1 MTNASSHPP
10 SDAPAPARRFFGWA
24 VLPAV
29 GYSLFVGAGL
39 IFYAMSVLLQ
49 ALIAETGYSVAQ
61 ISAANTIFLLVGG
74 LAGIAVGELIAR
86 FDIRWTVSTG
96 TLLVALSYWLLPSV
110 SSLGEIYAAYVLLA
124 LGYAMTA
131 LIPATTLVAR
141 WFVRRRAL
149 ALALTQSGLSLGGII
164 LTPLLAAALDGQGLT
179 ALRQPIFIIII
190 LANIP
195 LCLWLMRPEPAA
207 MGQSPDGDVP
217 TPDTDGGDGMAAQA
231 ALRTR
236 FFRFAVLAAI
246 LALMAQVGTIAHL
259 YNWALERADAEAAAG
274 MVAVLALASFLG
286 RLICGA
292 LLDRLDLFRFALTL
306 YLAQAGVLVL
316 IAFAQGNMAA
326 AAASFAFGLTV
337 GNILMLQPLLI
348 GAAFGLR
355 DYPRLLSYFQL
366 LMNFGVAAGPIFIGL
381 VYDFAGGYRTAFL
394 AMAVAAIGG
403 ALSMLRAGAPKN
415 AAQAGG

>member
-1 MTNASSHPP
+1 MTDVSSHPP
-10 SDAPAPARRFFGWA
+10 FRARRFFGWA

-49 ALIAETGYSVAQ
+49 ALITETGYSVAQ

-86 FDIRWTVSTG
+86 FDIRWTVSAG

-110 SSLGEIYAAYVLLA
+110 TSLGQIYAAYVLLA

-149 ALALTQSGLSLGGII
+149 ALALTQSGLSLGGIV
-164 LTPLLAAALDGQGLT
+164 LTPLLAAALENEGLI
-179 ALRQPIFIIII
+179 ALQQPFFIVII

-207 MGQSPDGDVP
+207 MGQFPDGDAVALEHA
-217 TPDTDGGDGMAAQA
+217 DGEGMTAPE

-236 FFRFAVLAAI
+236 FFRLAVLAAI

-274 MVAVLALASFLG
+274 MVAVLALASFIG

-292 LLDRLDLFRFALTL
+292 LLDRFDLLRFALTL
-306 YLAQAGVLVL
+306 YLAQACILVL
-316 IAFAQGNMAA
+316 IAFAQGGVAA

-381 VYDFAGGYRTAFL
+381 VYDFAGGYQAAFL
-394 AMAVAAIGG
+394 AMAVAAIGA
-403 ALSMLRAGAPKN
+403 ALAMARAGSPRSVVEK
-415 AAQAGG
+415 QT

>member
-1 MTNASSHPP
+1 MTDASSH
-10 SDAPAPARRFFGWA
+10 APAAPRRFFGWA

-49 ALIAETGYSVAQ
+49 ALTAETGYSVAQ
-61 ISAANTIFLLVGG
+61 ISAANTLFLLVGG
-74 LAGIAVGELIAR
+74 LAGIMVGELIAR
-86 FDIRWTVSTG
+86 FDIRWTVSVG
-96 TLLVALSYWLLPSV
+96 TLLVALSYLLLPQAQ
-110 SSLGEIYAAYVLLA
+110 SLGQIYAVYILLA

-141 WFVRRRAL
+141 WFVRRRAM
-149 ALALTQSGLSLGGII
+149 ALALTQSGLSLGGIL
-164 LTPLLAAALDGQGLT
+164 LTPLLAAALQTQGLL
-179 ALRQPIFIIII
+179 ALHQPLFIGLI
-190 LANIP
+190 LFNLP
-195 LCLWLMRPEPAA
+195 LCVWLMRPDPVR
-207 MGQSPDGDVP
+207 MGQLPDGDKQALAQS
-217 TPDTDGGDGMAAQA
+217 GNDGMAAA
-231 ALRTR
+231 PALRSR

-259 YNWALERADAEAAAG
+259 YNWALEHTTSEAAAG

-292 LLDRLDLFRFALTL
+292 FLDRFDLFRFALML
-306 YLAQAGVLVL
+306 YLAQAVILVL
-316 IAFAQGNMAA
+316 MAFAEGSMGVTL
-326 AAASFAFGLTV
+326 ASFAFGLTV

-366 LMNFGVAAGPIFIGL
+366 LMNFGVAAGPIAIGL
-381 VYDFAGGYRTAFL
+381 IYDYAGGYQAAFL
-394 AMAVAAIGG
+394 TMALAAMGA
-403 ALSMLRAGAPKN
+403 ALSMARAGSPDAV
-415 AAQAGG
+415 ASAQA

>member
-1 MTNASSHPP
+1 MTQSPE
-10 SDAPAPARRFFGWA
+10 PAALRRRAFFGWA

-29 GYSLFVGAGL
+29 CYSLFIGAGL

-49 ALIAETGYSVAQ
+49 ALVVATGYSVAD

-74 LAGIAVGELIAR
+74 VAGIAVGELIAR
-86 FDIRWTVSTG
+86 YDIRWTVSLG
-96 TLLVALSYWLLPSV
+96 TLLIALSYYLLPYVTTRS
-110 SSLGEIYAAYVLLA
+110 EIYAVYIVLA

-131 LIPATTLVAR
+131 LIPAMTLVAR
-141 WFVRRRAL
+141 WFIRRRAL

-164 LTPLLAAALDGQGLT
+164 LTPVLAAALDVKGLL
-179 ALRQPIFIIII
+179 ALHAPLFMLVI

-195 LCLWLMRPEPAA
+195 LCLWLMRPDPAA
-207 MGQSPDGDVP
+207 MGQFPDGD
-217 TPDTDGGDGMAAQA
+217 PDASENGADSGMAAAQA
-231 ALRTR
+231 LKTG
-236 FFRFAVLAAI
+236 FFRFSVLAAI
-246 LALMAQVGTIAHL
+246 FALMAQVGTIAHL
-259 YNWALERADAEAAAG
+259 YNWALARVDGEAAGG

-292 LLDRLDLFRFALTL
+292 ILDRLDLFRFALGL
-306 YLAQAGVLVL
+306 YLLQAVVLVA
-316 IAFAQGNMAA
+316 IAHANGFWPVVL
-326 AAASFAFGLTV
+326 ASFAFGLTV

-381 VYDFAGGYRTAFL
+381 IYDYSGGYQMAFL
-394 AMAVAAIGG
+394 AV
-403 ALSMLRAGAPKN
+403 AGAALC
-415 AAQAGG
+415 AALAMALAGPPQKTAGLAAS

>member
-1 MTNASSHPP
+1 MSDIPSHPRG
-10 SDAPAPARRFFGWA
+10 DARRFFGWA

-61 ISAANTIFLLVGG
+61 ISAANTIFLLVSG

-86 FDIRWTVSTG
+86 FDIRWTVSFG
-96 TLLVALSYWLLPSV
+96 TLLVALSYRLLPGV

-141 WFVRRRAL
+141 WFIRRRAL

-164 LTPLLAAALDGQGLT
+164 LTPLLAAALETQGLS
-179 ALRQPIFIIII
+179 ALHRPIFMVVI

-195 LCLWLMRPEPAA
+195 FCLWLMRPEPAA
-207 MGQSPDGDVP
+207 IGQFPDGDTP
-217 TPDTDGGDGMAAQA
+217 APDTTGNAGMAAHI

-236 FFRFAVLAAI
+236 FFRCAVLAAI
-246 LALMAQVGTIAHL
+246 LALMAQVGTIAHI

-292 LLDRLDLFRFALTL
+292 LLDRFDLFRFALTL
-306 YLAQAGVLVL
+306 YVTQASVLVL
-316 IAFAQGNMAA
+316 IAFAHGSWAA

-381 VYDFAGGYRTAFL
+381 VYDFAGGYQTAFL
-394 AMAVAAIGG
+394 AMAVAALG
-403 ALSMLRAGAPKN
+403 AALAMARAGAPDLVAQKN
-415 AAQAGG
+415 H